1 MNDTRSREAAGVLAV
16 LTGAFLVVLSFD
28 WAHVGVGMR
37 PLVSL
42 HVSTSGWDGWGLV
55 AGLTAVGLLLY
66 LLLEVAGH
74 IPQDQGTEIPP
85 AVLGLVVCLATIAK
99 FHSLASVN
107 VMSAVLVEHTWAATA
122 GLVLSVVIA
131 AVGLGRLV
139 LRGPAFS
146 GRSHPAH

>member
-1 MNDTRSREAAGVLAV
+1 
-16 LTGAFLVVLSFD
+16 
-28 WAHVGVGMR
+28 
-37 PLVSL
+37 VSL

-66 LLLEVAGH
+66 VLLEVAGH

-131 AVGLGRLV
+131 VVGLGRLV